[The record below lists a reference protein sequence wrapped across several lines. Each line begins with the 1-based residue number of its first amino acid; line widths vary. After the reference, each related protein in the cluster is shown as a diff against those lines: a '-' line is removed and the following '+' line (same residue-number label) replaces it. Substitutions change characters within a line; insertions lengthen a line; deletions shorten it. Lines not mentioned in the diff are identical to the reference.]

1 MMRTLIVEDEPL
13 ARDVLRS
20 FIARRPEIE
29 LIGEAKDGLE
39 GIRLIDG
46 LMPDLVLLDIS
57 LPECSGV
64 DVLRRIQR
72 NPAVVF
78 TTAFDTYALTAFE
91 LGAFDY
97 LLKPFQLERFN
108 VAIDR
113 VAERISFDENEP
125 TLKER
130 IDSSSENGY
139 LERFFVRHLGHTVP
153 VLAAEVLRFKAD
165 DDYTAIHLPGKRYL
179 MHIPLQE
186 IEQRLNPESFLR
198 VHRSDIVNLNHI
210 RSAVQADRRFTIEMS
225 DGSRVTASRSRTQS
239 IQALHLKRSGQI
251 ADSKASFTE

>member
-20 FIARRPEIE
+20 FIARRSDIE
-29 LIGEAKDGLE
+29 LVGEAADGLE
-39 GIRLIDG
+39 GIRLIDD
-46 LMPDLVLLDIS
+46 LTPDFVLLDIS

-64 DVLRRIQR
+64 DVLHRIKR

-78 TTAFDTYALTAFE
+78 TTAFDSYALTAFE

-113 VAERISFDENEP
+113 VTERIGSVETEP
-125 TLKER
+125 TIKER
-130 IDSSSENGY
+130 IDNNSKSGY
-139 LERFFVRHLGHTVP
+139 LERFFVRHRGLTVP
-153 VLAAEVLRFKAD
+153 VFAAEVLRFEAD
-165 DDYTAIHLPGKRYL
+165 DDYTAIHLVGKRYL
-179 MHIPLQE
+179 IHIPLRE

-198 VHRSDIVNLNHI
+198 VHRSEIVNLNHI
-210 RSAVQADRRFTIEMS
+210 RSAVQVDRRFTIEMS

-239 IQALHLKRSGQI
+239 IQALRL
-251 ADSKASFTE
+251 